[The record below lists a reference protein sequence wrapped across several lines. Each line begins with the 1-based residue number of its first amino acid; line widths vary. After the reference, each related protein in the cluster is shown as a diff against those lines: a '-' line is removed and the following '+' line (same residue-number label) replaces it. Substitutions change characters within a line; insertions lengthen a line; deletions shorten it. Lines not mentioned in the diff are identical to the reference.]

1 MDERFVVSLFHCYFI
16 AFGVLTGGAIIG
28 SIGAFAAGEPPI
40 TWMMRTAKSLRV
52 WAIVAAIG
60 GTFDAIANFERGIFE
75 GSTVDVFKQVVL
87 IITAMGGVKS
97 GMLVIEWFS
106 QEEIT

>member
-1 MDERFVVSLFHCYFI
+1 
-16 AFGVLTGGAIIG
+16 
-28 SIGAFAAGEPPI
+28 
-40 TWMMRTAKSLRV
+40 MMRTAKSLRV

>member
-1 MDERFVVSLFHCYFI
+1 MLLYCFR
-16 AFGVLTGGAIIG
+16 GVNGGAIIG